1 MHRTISLTLLWICL
15 LALACAAMP
24 GRESYGNG
32 EDLKVPE
39 KARKEFDLGMKAMQ
53 ANDLAEA
60 QKHLEKAIADYPE
73 YARAYNALGVVYIR
87 SGQADKGREAF
98 EKAVA
103 LDNNNAEALI
113 NLAKI
118 RLREKN
124 KAEAEKLLTRA
135 TLAAPAN
142 PEALTLLASVQFA
155 EDKYEEAAATASKVH
170 AIEDHEKYYAVAHYI
185 AAQSY
190 ERLHQDAEAIAEYTI
205 FLKEAPGSPL
215 AEKARAAL
223 KSLRDQNY
231 PN

>member
-1 MHRTISLTLLWICL
+1 MPRTLSLILVWFCVATL
-15 LALACAAMP
+15 AAAGMP
-24 GRESYGNG
+24 GRETYGNG

-39 KARKEFDLGMKAMQ
+39 KARKEFDQGMKAIQ

-60 QKHLEKAIADYPE
+60 QKHLEKAIEEYPQ
-73 YARAYNALGVVYIR
+73 YARACNALGVVYMKA
-87 SGQADKGREAF
+87 GQPVKGREAF

-113 NLAKI
+113 NLGKI
-118 RLREKN
+118 RVREKN
-124 KAEAEKLLTRA
+124 NAEAEKLFGRA
-135 TLAAPAN
+135 VLAAPAN
-142 PEALTLLASVQFA
+142 AEALTLLASVQFA
-155 EDKYEEAAATASKVH
+155 QDRYEEAAANASKVH
-170 AIEDHEKYYAVAHYI
+170 ALEDHAQFAVAHYI

-205 FLKEAPGSPL
+205 FLKEAPSSPL